1 MSTGTTTRSGESS
14 SASRSTVPQDGGS
27 GAWELAARADYIDLN
42 DEGVKG
48 GEQIS
53 YIGGVN
59 WYANDYVRFMLDG
72 AVTQVFDAGNSAAA
86 ADGSSNLIY
95 GAGMRAQVD
104 W

>member
-1 MSTGTTTRSGESS
+1 M
-14 SASRSTVPQDGGS
+14 
-27 GAWELAARADYIDLN
+27 
-42 DEGVKG
+42 KG

-59 WYANDYVRFMLDG
+59 WYLNDYVRFMLDG
-72 AVTQVFDAGNSAAA
+72 AITQVFNAGDSAAA
-86 ADGSSNLIY
+86 VDGSSNLIY